1 MPSSS
6 FLGSSPPFSV
16 SDQNLALGVNGH
28 LNMGGHA
35 PHQLALETDMA
46 TMYAIVNSLSDHS
59 NVHFSS
65 DPKSVLTRY
74 VKFQSSGLI
83 PIVKASLTSPTH
95 FTHLPTSLT
104 YPLHSSTHFTSL
116 PNCEQEGTIF
126 SRAKRFV
133 KLSSSLVIF
142 EFDKLSQA
150 EAAMKAE
157 SELECP
163 GSLQCISVGEY
174 AKLLNN
180 VHPSLGVFNKYEAQ
194 VLVNVTHA
202 CEEFGDS
209 HQAFLAMLAWM
220 DQSLGSASQRAVVCL
235 GLTANAIGYGFQ
247 FRMELDSYDFGEFL
261 LQQSSGCQEIKDCDY
276 FAEVKPFKPTG
287 YEPIPTSS
295 PVTQRGGTTLPRGG
309 PIQVY
314 QLGGPVQPYRER
326 GYSSPRRSSFGSG
339 RRDDQNNAIDVEKIR
354 RGLDVRT
361 TVMLRNIPNQMTTY
375 DLQALL
381 KTWVHGKFD
390 FLYLR
395 IDFANMCNV
404 GYAFVNFDMPMTI
417 VDVKNKLDVQG
428 WPGHLGSSKRA
439 AMSYATVQGVES
451 LIEKF
456 RNSSVMLEAP
466 NCRPR
471 LFYTFQDFPNSM
483 LFPLVGAE
491 KEFPGPNNEAKL
503 ARSRQNAET
512 QGLYP
517 AHSREEYRRD
527 SYHSQFD
534 RGNPNG
540 LYAAA
545 RMAYY

>member
-28 LNMGGHA
+28 PNMVDLA
-35 PHQLALETDMA
+35 PHQLALEPDVA
-46 TMYAIVNSLSDHS
+46 TLHAIVNSLSDHS

-65 DPKSVLTRY
+65 DPESVLTRY
-74 VKFQSSGLI
+74 VKFQSSGFI
-83 PIVKASLTSPTH
+83 P
-95 FTHLPTSLT
+95 
-104 YPLHSSTHFTSL
+104 
-116 PNCEQEGTIF
+116 QEGTIF
-126 SRAKRFV
+126 YRAKRFA
-133 KLSSSLVIF
+133 KLSSSVVVF

-150 EAAMKAE
+150 EAALKAK

-163 GSLQCISVGEY
+163 GQLQCISVAEY
-174 AKLLNN
+174 AKLLGNL
-180 VHPSLGVFNKYEAQ
+180 HPSLPGFNKYEAQ

-209 HQAFLAMLAWM
+209 RPAFLAMLAWM
-220 DQSLGSASQRAVVCL
+220 DQSLGSASQRAVVYL

-287 YEPIPTSS
+287 YEPIPASS
-295 PVTQRGGTTLPRGG
+295 PVPQRGGTTLPRGG
-309 PIQVY
+309 PVQVY
-314 QLGGPVQPYRER
+314 QLGGPVQPFRER
-326 GYSSPRRSSFGSG
+326 GYSSPRRSSFSSG

-451 LIEKF
+451 LVEKF
-456 RNSSVMLEAP
+456 RNSSVMCEAP

-471 LFYTFQDFPNSM
+471 LFYTFQDFPNSL

-540 LYAAA
+540 LYATA